1 MALGSYSHS
10 KVATV
15 ADHLKDRQRIDELLK
30 KNLKEAMNSME
41 VYADKKRSAREVEVG
56 DCVYLRR
63 QPYRQNSV
71 EMMGNSKL
79 SAKYLGPYQIVQQ
92 IGKVA
97 YRL

>member
-1 MALGSYSHS
+1 
-10 KVATV
+10 
-15 ADHLKDRQRIDELLK
+15 
-30 KNLKEAMNSME
+30 ME
-41 VYADKKRSAREVEVG
+41 EYADKKRSERGFEVG

-71 EMMGNSKL
+71 EIRGNSKL